1 MSGKFVRRGGIVVY
15 GAVVAEAEDGREEA
29 ARDKRSKGMLYDEY

>member
-29 ARDKRSKGMLYDEY
+29 ARDQEKQGDVVR